1 MVGGG
6 GGGQFTPVSR
16 HARGGVTLPGSP
28 CHCTAAWPHCT
39 TGHIFTPGS
48 PSTQLRP
55 VCGDG
60 HNIKWMVNIDQS
72 LVTKHQSSCNTGEPR
87 TLITTLKCE
96 QYFGEYCGSMDR
108 TAPGAVVQAQPWRQL
123 GPRSSAVRGEGR
135 RQLSLFCY
143 QAPAFVWF
151 LSIYQEIGQNLQN

>member
-1 MVGGG
+1 
-6 GGGQFTPVSR
+6 
-16 HARGGVTLPGSP
+16 
-28 CHCTAAWPHCT
+28 
-39 TGHIFTPGS
+39 
-48 PSTQLRP
+48 
-55 VCGDG
+55 
-60 HNIKWMVNIDQS
+60 MVNIDQS